1 MPTGQTWTTGSLGG
15 TGVGAVPYLTDRLR
29 SIAQPLFRL
38 RQFVDAQEAIGKQR
52 GDTWLFNKTSNVATQ
67 GGTLIETNTI
77 PETNYTMSQ
86 GTGTVT
92 EYGNS
97 VPYTLKLE
105 TLSKFAVDPIVEQKL
120 RDDMVK
126 VIESAVGDQF
136 VATEYKAVCSAG
148 TTLVITTDGTATATA
163 TSDLTASNTRAIV
176 NFMKRKLIPKYNG
189 SEYVCVGSVNAI
201 SNMFEDTASA
211 GWVAISQYTANF
223 AGQLHSGEV
232 GSYYKVR
239 FVEETGYFSN
249 TLGSGGTHG
258 GAVFFGA
265 DNVYEAITIPEEV
278 RVKTSLDYGRD
289 MGIAWYALLGHK
301 IVWDYSVD
309 AEQHIIEVTSA

>member
-1 MPTGQTWTTGSLGG
+1 L
-15 TGVGAVPYLTDRLR
+15 DK
-29 SIAQPLFRL
+29 
-38 RQFVDAQEAIGKQR
+38 EAIGKQR
-52 GDTWLFNKTSNVATQ
+52 GDTWLFNKTSNVASQ

-97 VPYTLKLE
+97 IPYTLKLE

-126 VIESAVGDQF
+126 VIESACGDQYA
-136 VATEYKAVCSAG
+136 ATEYKAVCVG
-148 TTLVITTDGTATATA
+148 TASVAITTDGTATATA
-163 TSDLTASNTRAIV
+163 TSDLTAANVRYIAI
-176 NFMKRKLIPKYNG
+176 FMKLSLIPKYNG

-211 GWVAISQYTANF
+211 GWVSISQYTANY
-223 AGQLHSGEV
+223 ASKLHEGEV

-249 TLGSGGTHG
+249 TLGSGSTHG
-258 GAVFFGA
+258 GAVIFGG

-278 RVKTSLDYGRD
+278 RVKNSLDYGRD

-301 IVWDYSVD
+301 IVWNLSSDG
-309 AEQHIIEVTSA
+309 EQHIIEVTSA